1 MHYADLSTRSVRY
14 ALMDELTLAIVG
26 IDFPNPDKSGSSR
39 RMEIMMCHPGD
50 SVELR
55 PEPKNAFDAGAI
67 AVWSERG
74 VQIGYLSAERAP
86 FIGRRMQSEDIVAVF
101 QALQGHAA
109 YIRVRFGGGRPTLP
123 SIAPGADPRPA
134 DDPEPFYPDEE
145 GPEWGA

>member
-1 MHYADLSTRSVRY
+1 
-14 ALMDELTLAIVG
+14 MDELTLSIVG

-55 PEPKNAFDAGAI
+55 PEPRNTFDSNAI

-74 VQIGYLSAERAP
+74 VQIGYLTAERAP
-86 FIGRRMQSEDIVAVF
+86 FVGKRMQSEEMVAVF
-101 QALQGHAA
+101 QALQGNAA
-109 YIRVRFGGGRPTLP
+109 YVRVRFGGGRPTLP
-123 SIAPGADPRPA
+123 PIASSAEARPA
-134 DDPEPFYPDEE
+134 EPFYPDEE

>member
-1 MHYADLSTRSVRY
+1 
-14 ALMDELTLAIVG
+14 MDELTLSIVG

-55 PEPKNAFDAGAI
+55 PESKNAFDANAI

-86 FIGRRMQSEDIVAVF
+86 FIGRRMQGEDIVAVF
-101 QALQGHAA
+101 QALQGNAA
-109 YIRVRFGGGRPTLP
+109 YVRVRFGGGAPTLP
-123 SIAPGADPRPA
+123 PIAPPAEARPA
-134 DDPEPFYPDEE
+134 EDAEPFYPDEE